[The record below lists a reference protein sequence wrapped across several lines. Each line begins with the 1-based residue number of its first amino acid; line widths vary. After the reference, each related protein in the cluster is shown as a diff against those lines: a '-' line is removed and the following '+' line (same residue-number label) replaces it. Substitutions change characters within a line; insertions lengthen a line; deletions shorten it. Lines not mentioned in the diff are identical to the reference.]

1 MIQSGTY
8 LNVIDNSGAKDVC
21 CIKVSTGYRRRYSF
35 VGDVIVVSVKS
46 LRSKRKST
54 SKVKKGDVVKALVVR
69 TKSKKKDFSGKTLS
83 FLENS
88 VVLLNNQYKPIG
100 SCVFGSVPMALSFS
114 KYLKVS
120 SISSN
125 TIY

>member
-8 LNVIDNSGAKDVC
+8 LNVVDNSGAKDVC
-21 CIKVSTGYRRRYSF
+21 CIKVSKGYRRRYAAI
-35 VGDVIVVSVKS
+35 GDVITVSVKA
-46 LRSKRKST
+46 LRSKRKAT

-69 TKSKKKDFSGKTLS
+69 TKTNQKDFSGKTLG

-88 VVLLNNQYKPIG
+88 VVLLTNQFKPIG
-100 SCVFGSVPMALSFS
+100 SRVFGTLPETFNFS

-120 SISSN
+120 SLSSN

>member
-46 LRSKRKST
+46 LRSKRKAT

-100 SCVFGSVPMALSFS
+100 SRVFGSVPMALSFS

>member
-21 CIKVSTGYRRRYSF
+21 CIKVSKGYRRRYAF
-35 VGDVIVVSVKS
+35 IGDVITVSVKS
-46 LRSKRKST
+46 LRSKRKAT
-54 SKVKKGDVVKALVVR
+54 SKVKKGDVIKALVVR
-69 TKSKKKDFSGKTLS
+69 TKTNKKDFSGKTLG

-88 VVLLNNQYKPIG
+88 VVLFTNKSKPIG
-100 SCVFGSVPMALSFS
+100 SRVFGTLPKTFNFS

>member
-21 CIKVSTGYRRRYSF
+21 CIKVSKGYRRRYAF
-35 VGDVIVVSVKS
+35 IGDVITVSVKS
-46 LRSKRKST
+46 LRSKRKAT
-54 SKVKKGDVVKALVVR
+54 SKVKKGDVIKALVVR
-69 TKSKKKDFSGKTLS
+69 TKTNKKDFSGKTLG

-88 VVLLNNQYKPIG
+88 VVLLTNQSKPIG
-100 SCVFGSVPMALSFS
+100 SRVFGTLPKTFNFS

>member
-1 MIQSGTY
+1 MIQTGTF
-8 LNVIDNSGAKDVC
+8 LNIIDNSGAKEVC
-21 CIKVSTGYRRRYSF
+21 CIKVFKGYRRRYAF
-35 VGDVIVVSVKS
+35 TGDVITVSVKS
-46 LRSKRKST
+46 LRSKRKAT

-69 TKSKKKDFSGKTLS
+69 TKTEKKDFSGKSLG

-88 VVLLNNQYKPIG
+88 AVLLTNQFKPIG
-100 SCVFGSVPMALSFS
+100 SRVFGTLPKTVEFS

>member
-21 CIKVSTGYRRRYSF
+21 CIKVSKGYRRRYAF
-35 VGDVIVVSVKS
+35 IGDVITVSVKS
-46 LRSKRKST
+46 LRSKRKAT
-54 SKVKKGDVVKALVVR
+54 SKVKKGDVIKALVVR
-69 TKSKKKDFSGKTLS
+69 TKTNKKDFSGKTLG

-88 VVLLNNQYKPIG
+88 VVLLTNQSKPIG
-100 SCVFGSVPMALSFS
+100 SRVFGTLPKTFNFS

-120 SISSN
+120 SISST

>member
-46 LRSKRKST
+46 LRSKRKAT

-69 TKSKKKDFSGKTLS
+69 TKSNKKDFSGKTLS

-100 SCVFGSVPMALSFS
+100 SRVFGSVPMALSFS

>member
-100 SCVFGSVPMALSFS
+100 SRVFGTLPKTFNFS

>member
-21 CIKVSTGYRRRYSF
+21 CIKVSKGYRRRYAF
-35 VGDVIVVSVKS
+35 IGDVITVSVKS
-46 LRSKRKST
+46 LRSKRKAT
-54 SKVKKGDVVKALVVR
+54 SKVKKGDVIKALVVR
-69 TKSKKKDFSGKTLS
+69 TKTSKRDFSGKTLG

-88 VVLLNNQYKPIG
+88 VVLLTNQSKPIG
-100 SCVFGSVPMALSFS
+100 SRVFGTLPKTFNFS

>member
-100 SCVFGSVPMALSFS
+100 SRVFGSVPMALSFS

>member
-21 CIKVSTGYRRRYSF
+21 CIKVSKGYRRRYAF
-35 VGDVIVVSVKS
+35 TGDVITVSVKS
-46 LRSKRKST
+46 LRSKRKAT
-54 SKVKKGDVVKALVVR
+54 SKVKKGDVIKALVVR
-69 TKSKKKDFSGKTLS
+69 TKTSKRDFSGKTLG

-88 VVLLNNQYKPIG
+88 VVLLTNQSKPIG
-100 SCVFGSVPMALSFS
+100 SRVFGTLPKTFNFS

>member
-1 MIQSGTY
+1 MFQSGTY

-21 CIKVSTGYRRRYSF
+21 CIKVSKGYRRRYAF
-35 VGDVIVVSVKS
+35 IGDVITVSVKS
-46 LRSKRKST
+46 LRSKRKAT
-54 SKVKKGDVVKALVVR
+54 SKVKKGDVIKALVVR
-69 TKSKKKDFSGKTLS
+69 TKTNKKDFSGKTLG

-88 VVLLNNQYKPIG
+88 VVLLTNQSKPIG
-100 SCVFGSVPMALSFS
+100 SRVFGTLPKTFNFS

>member
-8 LNVIDNSGAKDVC
+8 LNVIDNSGAKEVC
-21 CIKVSTGYRRRYSF
+21 CIKVSKGYRRRYAF
-35 VGDVIVVSVKS
+35 IGDVITVSVKS
-46 LRSKRKST
+46 LRSKRKAT
-54 SKVKKGDVVKALVVR
+54 SKVKKGDVIKALVVR
-69 TKSKKKDFSGKTLS
+69 TKTNKKDFSGKTLG

-88 VVLLNNQYKPIG
+88 VVLLTNQSKPIG
-100 SCVFGSVPMALSFS
+100 SRVFGTLPKTFNFS